1 MTWRIVVISSRA
13 KLDLRLNTLVVRGE
27 RSAKIHLGEIALLM
41 IENTAVSLT
50 AALIAELSKRK
61 IKVVFC
67 DEKCNPCCEAVPYYG
82 SHDTSAKIK
91 DQMKWR
97 QETKLLLWS

>member
-27 RSAKIHLGEIALLM
+27 RPAKIHLGEIALLM

-67 DEKCNPCCEAVPYYG
+67 DEKSIHVVRQFLIMAAMIPVQK
-82 SHDTSAKIK
+82 SKIK
-91 DQMKWR
+91 
-97 QETKLLLWS
+97 

>member
-27 RSAKIHLGEIALLM
+27 QSAKIHLGEIALLM

-61 IKVVFC
+61 IKVNF
-67 DEKCNPCCEAVPYYG
+67 
-82 SHDTSAKIK
+82 
-91 DQMKWR
+91 
-97 QETKLLLWS
+97 L

>member
-27 RSAKIHLGEIALLM
+27 QSAKIHLGEIALLM

-61 IKVVFC
+61 IKVIFVMKNVIHVVKQFLIMAAMIPAQ
-67 DEKCNPCCEAVPYYG
+67 K
-82 SHDTSAKIK
+82 SKIK
-91 DQMKWR
+91 
-97 QETKLLLWS
+97 

>member
-27 RSAKIHLGEIALLM
+27 QSAKIHLGEIALLM

-61 IKVVFC
+61 IKVIFVMKNVIHVVRQFLIMAAMIPAQ
-67 DEKCNPCCEAVPYYG
+67 K
-82 SHDTSAKIK
+82 SKIK
-91 DQMKWR
+91 
-97 QETKLLLWS
+97 

>member
-27 RSAKIHLGEIALLM
+27 QSAKIHLGEIALLM

-61 IKVVFC
+61 NKGHFFVMKNVIHVVKQFLIMAAMIPAQ
-67 DEKCNPCCEAVPYYG
+67 K
-82 SHDTSAKIK
+82 SKIK
-91 DQMKWR
+91 
-97 QETKLLLWS
+97 